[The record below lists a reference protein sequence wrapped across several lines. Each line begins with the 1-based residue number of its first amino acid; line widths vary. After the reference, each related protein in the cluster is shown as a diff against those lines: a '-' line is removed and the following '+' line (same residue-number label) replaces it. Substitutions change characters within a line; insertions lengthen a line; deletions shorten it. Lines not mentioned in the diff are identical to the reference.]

1 MYKPAPPRPKKTD
14 IIRSRDGCTSC
25 RKRRTKCD
33 EQKPACGTCVRL
45 GKECEYVKPGLR
57 FQVVTGQ
64 RSRSPSSSET
74 SSNATAQELAGD
86 QGSSTQTGQRLR
98 IETGSLVKSLQTT
111 ERDIFYT
118 TYWEDRCLPALHPVF
133 HSTTLLVP
141 DISIIRDAVLALS
154 SCNISRLRGERKV
167 STTAVMG
174 PWSPSLA
181 HQTASHLYYSS
192 AIRRLATLTSV
203 DLHHNNTVIL
213 TTLVLFAHLE
223 SAMGNFAGFCCH
235 VQGIMN
241 LLEWRQGV
249 ADPTIKSL
257 LTSWMQIRYVVWWA
271 RAYFSS
277 VEIHQQLPSVPLPV
291 SLVGDLPHTPHGRR
305 VLVLSIMC
313 ESHRLNFRTVL
324 QYCRGQM
331 SPLGTGDDPATCI
344 SRLRQQAAKLDEWLA
359 HLPPA
364 EQPIYGPI
372 DPAGSPTIHFSSH
385 SAALNYA
392 YYVVARIMQ
401 CSGFL
406 TLLHTPHSTS
416 LDHHP
421 HEEDVWV
428 QALVRIAQGT
438 DMQTSLT
445 RNSYTIGFTGLLLA
459 GILRCRTLSVGL
471 AIEQWLQTLLDLQ
484 PTEEG
489 AFPVY
494 QTLSVV
500 QAINRQRAV
509 GRDVFAVT
517 QPVDDGGGSPKVT
530 AYNSQSISCLVFHG
544 YCRQKGGV
552 FEECV
557 VLEG

>member
-45 GKECEYVKPGLR
+45 EKECEYVKPGLR
-57 FQVVTGQ
+57 FQIVTGQ

-74 SSNATAQELAGD
+74 SPNATAQELAGD
-86 QGSSTQTGQRLR
+86 QGSSTQTRQRLR

-141 DISIIRDAVLALS
+141 DMSIIRDAVLALS

-167 STTAVMG
+167 LTTAVMG

-181 HQTASHLYYSS
+181 HQNASHLYYSS

-203 DLHHNNTVIL
+203 DLDHNKTVIL

-257 LTSWMQIRYVVWWA
+257 LTSWMQIRYVVC
-271 RAYFSS
+271 
-277 VEIHQQLPSVPLPV
+277 
-291 SLVGDLPHTPHGRR
+291 
-305 VLVLSIMC
+305 IMC
-313 ESHRLNFRTVL
+313 ESHRLNFNAVL

-344 SRLRQQAAKLDEWLA
+344 SRLRQQAAKLDEWRA

-372 DPAGSPTIHFSSH
+372 DPTGSPTIHFSSH

-406 TLLHTPHSTS
+406 TLLHNPHSTS
-416 LDHHP
+416 LDYRP

-428 QALVRIAQGT
+428 PTLVRIAQGT

-459 GILRCRTLSVGL
+459 GILRCRNLSVGL
-471 AIEQWLQTLLDLQ
+471 EIEQWLQTLLDLQ

-544 YCRQKGGV
+544 YCRQIGGV

-557 VLEG
+557 VLGGGRFCSRVLMPQVSVVQR

>member
-33 EQKPACGTCVRL
+33 EEKPACGTCVRL
-45 GKECEYVKPGLR
+45 GKECEYLKPGLR
-57 FQVVTGQ
+57 FQIVTGQ
-64 RSRSPSSSET
+64 SSRSPSEDGAP
-74 SSNATAQELAGD
+74 SNATAQELAGD
-86 QGSSTQTGQRLR
+86 QASSIQNKQRLR
-98 IETGSLVKSLQTT
+98 IGTNSLVKSLQTT
-111 ERDIFYT
+111 ERDVFYT
-118 TYWEDRCLPALHPVF
+118 TYWEDRCLPAVHPVF
-133 HSTTLLVP
+133 HSTTLLIP
-141 DISIIRDAVLALS
+141 DMPIIRDAVLALS

-167 STTAVMG
+167 SATALMG
-174 PWSPSLA
+174 PWSPSLT

-192 AIRRLATLTSV
+192 AIRRLAALTLA
-203 DLHHNNTVIL
+203 DFHHNNTVIL
-213 TTLVLFAHLE
+213 TTLVLLAHLE
-223 SAMGNFAGFCCH
+223 SAMGNFMGFCCH

-249 ADPTIKSL
+249 ADPTIRSL

-277 VEIHQQLPSVPLPV
+277 VEIHQQLPSIPLPV
-291 SLVGDLPHTPHGRR
+291 SLVKNLPHTPHGRR
-305 VLVLSIMC
+305 VLALSIMC
-313 ESHRLNFRTVL
+313 ESHRLNFNAAF
-324 QYCRGQM
+324 QYSRGQIN
-331 SPLGTGDDPATCI
+331 PRRTEEDPATCI
-344 SRLRQQAAKLDEWLA
+344 SRLHQQAATLDEWLA

-372 DPAGSPTIHFSSH
+372 DPTGNPIIHFSSH
-385 SAALNYA
+385 DAALNYA
-392 YYVVARIMQ
+392 YHVVARIMQ
-401 CSGFL
+401 CSSFL
-406 TLLHTPHSTS
+406 ALLQNPHSTF
-416 LDHHP
+416 LDHEP
-421 HEEDVWV
+421 YEEDIWV
-428 QALVRIAQGT
+428 QTLVRIAQGT

-459 GILRCRTLSVGL
+459 GILRCRSLSTGL
-471 AIEQWLQTLLDLQ
+471 EIEQWLQRLLDLQ

-517 QPVDDGGGSPKVT
+517 QPVDDGGGLPKVT

-544 YCRQKGGV
+544 YCRRMGVV

-557 VLEG
+557 VLGG